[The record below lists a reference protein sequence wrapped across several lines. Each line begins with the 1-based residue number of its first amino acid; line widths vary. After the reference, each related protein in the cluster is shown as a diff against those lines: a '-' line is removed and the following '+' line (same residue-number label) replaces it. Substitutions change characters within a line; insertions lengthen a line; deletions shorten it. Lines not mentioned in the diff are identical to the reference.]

1 MPSQI
6 NCDAIRI
13 TSDSTSPTV
22 DLEGYDLVVVGLK
35 FNPTTTT
42 NIQRCMHE
50 LKKRG
55 SYSRAVYTIQV
66 IHAATFQKEGE
77 DYQAST
83 IIGYSRKRIYA

>member
-1 MPSQI
+1 
-6 NCDAIRI
+6 
-13 TSDSTSPTV
+13 
-22 DLEGYDLVVVGLK
+22 
-35 FNPTTTT
+35 
-42 NIQRCMHE
+42 MHE